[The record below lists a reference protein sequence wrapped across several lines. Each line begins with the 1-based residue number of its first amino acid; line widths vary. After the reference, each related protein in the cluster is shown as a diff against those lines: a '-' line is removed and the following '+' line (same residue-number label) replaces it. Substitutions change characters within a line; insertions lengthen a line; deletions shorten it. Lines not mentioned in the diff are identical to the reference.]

1 MFYKGPLP
9 FARGETMLNGDTAPA
24 TDCYESLVGRIYE
37 CEDTN
42 TSEPIQLLVVRNDT
56 GSTLTGA
63 KKFYRFDTGQ
73 YAFGRNVAGLAN
85 TAGMICKPMDPKL
98 NGVSIVNDD
107 LFYLVYSGP
116 AEATTET
123 TAITGTVHQQIRTDN
138 LGRIDG
144 TAPAAGN
151 FVIGT
156 LDQAV
161 CEINTAARIHVS
173 PGWSGGEGT

>member
-9 FARGETMLNGDTAPA
+9 FAQGHTMLDGDTAPA

-37 CEDTN
+37 VEDEN

-63 KKFYRFDTGQ
+63 KKFYRFGTGQ
-73 YAFGRNVAGLAN
+73 YDFGRNVVGLTN
-85 TAGMICKPMDPKL
+85 SVGQICKPMDPNL
-98 NGVSIVNDD
+98 NGYSIVNDD

-123 TAITGTVHQQIRTDN
+123 GSIDLGAHAQIVCDA
-138 LGRIDG
+138 LGCIDG
-144 TAPAAGN
+144 TAPAAGS
-151 FVIGT
+151 FVAAT
-156 LDQAV
+156 LDEPVDQTASAV
-161 CEINTAARIHVS
+161 RIHVT
-173 PGWSGGEGT
+173 PGWTGGEGT